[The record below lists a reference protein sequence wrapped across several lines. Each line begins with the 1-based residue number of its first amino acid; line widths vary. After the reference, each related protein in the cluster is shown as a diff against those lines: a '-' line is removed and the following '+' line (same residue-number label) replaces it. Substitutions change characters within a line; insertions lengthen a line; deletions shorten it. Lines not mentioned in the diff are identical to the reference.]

1 MVVIFSDMRQDTADL
16 NLESPATFD
25 AKAAVVITEK
35 KGLVARLGNV
45 NRYALG
51 VDNAGKPIA
60 YWERLREYWAEYFKK
75 AGANVQ
81 SYSILREFRDLEP

>member
-1 MVVIFSDMRQDTADL
+1 MVVIFS
-16 NLESPATFD
+16 
-25 AKAAVVITEK
+25 
-35 KGLVARLGNV
+35 
-45 NRYALG
+45 
-51 VDNAGKPIA
+51 DNAGKPIA